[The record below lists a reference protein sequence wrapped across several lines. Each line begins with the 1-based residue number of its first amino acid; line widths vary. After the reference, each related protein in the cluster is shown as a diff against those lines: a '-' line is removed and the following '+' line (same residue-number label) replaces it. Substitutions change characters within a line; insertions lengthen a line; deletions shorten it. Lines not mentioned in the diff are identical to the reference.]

1 MSNDIAGILFAAAVI
16 WLVFGVIAGA
26 IAAKKNRSQLGFF
39 FAGFF
44 FGPIGILAAILV
56 NPGHPPAPPGTHT
69 ALCPRCNAQ
78 QNVPATQL
86 TYECWQC
93 ALVNPLGGHSGR
105 NTTQKQSWKD
115 WLKEGRVEY

>member
-1 MSNDIAGILFAAAVI
+1 MSNDVVGILFVAAVV
-16 WLVFGVIAGA
+16 WLIFGVIAGT
-26 IAAKKNRSQLGFF
+26 IAAKKGRSQLGFF

-44 FGPIGILAAILV
+44 FGPIGILAVILV
-56 NPGHPPAPPGTHT
+56 GPGRPPVPPGTHT

-93 ALVNPLGGHSGR
+93 TLISPLVGRSGQ
-105 NTTQKQSWKD
+105 NITEKQSWKD
-115 WLKEGRVEY
+115 WLKEGRIEY